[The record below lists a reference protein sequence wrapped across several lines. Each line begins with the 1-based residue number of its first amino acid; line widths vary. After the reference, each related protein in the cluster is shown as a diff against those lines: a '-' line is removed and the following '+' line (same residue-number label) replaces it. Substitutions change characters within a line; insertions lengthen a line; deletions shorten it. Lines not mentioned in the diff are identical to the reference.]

1 MTTNINMIKQLFK
14 EVLDVKEINN
24 ESNFFEE
31 GGDSFDALRLMN
43 SLDKELPILTIF
55 ENPTPQKLYDYLK
68 RNDNKKA
75 PQLIS
80 LKNKDSLVDE
90 GKIAFVGVPFGGGD
104 PTAYKDMFENDNNIM
119 VYGVNFGDININE
132 INLELDFKSIINE
145 INSMNNEKIII
156 YGHCAG
162 GATATYLTTK
172 LVNKKIYL
180 VIGASNPIL
189 DPDKSIEESKIT
201 SNEEWGGYLRSIG
214 GFDGLN
220 DTEIR
225 GMLNRGR
232 RDHIIS
238 TEMYRELL
246 ESNYEKPFA
255 KIILGD
261 NDPSIK
267 SIDRATNDWKNFIEI
282 NEESVI
288 KNGGHYFLKT
298 HLSDVENAIYSYLK
312 MEDN

>member
-1 MTTNINMIKQLFK
+1 
-14 EVLDVKEINN
+14 
-24 ESNFFEE
+24 
-31 GGDSFDALRLMN
+31 
-43 SLDKELPILTIF
+43 
-55 ENPTPQKLYDYLK
+55 
-68 RNDNKKA
+68 
-75 PQLIS
+75 
-80 LKNKDSLVDE
+80 
-90 GKIAFVGVPFGGGD
+90 
-104 PTAYKDMFENDNNIM
+104 M

>member
-1 MTTNINMIKQLFK
+1 MTININMIKQLFK
-14 EVLDVKEINN
+14 EILNVDEIDN

-43 SLDKELPILTIF
+43 SLDKNLPILTIF
-55 ENPTPQKLYDYLK
+55 ENPTPQKLFNHLK
-68 RNDNKKA
+68 SNNNKKV
-75 PQLIS
+75 PQLIP
-80 LKNKDSLVDE
+80 LKNKDSLVDGGE
-90 GKIAFVGVPFGGGD
+90 VAFVGVPFGGGD
-104 PTAYKDMFENDNNIM
+104 PTSYKDMFKNDNNIM

-132 INLELDFKSIINE
+132 LNLELDFKSIINE
-145 INSMNNEKIII
+145 INNMNKEEIII

-180 VIGASNPIL
+180 IIGASKPIL

-214 GFDGLN
+214 GFEGLN

-225 GMLNRGR
+225 GMLDRGR

-261 NDPSIK
+261 SDPSIK
-267 SIDRATNDWKNFIEI
+267 SIDGAVNDWKNFIEI